1 MQSTIKLDAKD
12 VRRALQIMKD
22 IDPESVKQLRK
33 ELRSNLKPIA
43 AEIAREVPND
53 APLSG
58 FNNSGATQWS
68 AVRPGVSFR
77 PGKRRGGRG
86 GWSSLLS
93 LEVGTN
99 PKQARGVYIA
109 ELAGSRTNGVT
120 PQGKN
125 LISKLNQQ
133 RAMKGAGGRYIYD
146 KFRLLRPD
154 IMRRAE
160 SALQPLFKQL
170 NRKLR

>member
-1 MQSTIKLDAKD
+1 MIQPLKLDAND
-12 VRRALQIMKD
+12 VRRALKILKD

-43 AEIAREVPND
+43 AEIARNVPSD

-58 FNNSGATQWS
+58 FNNASATRWS

-77 PGKRRGGRG
+77 PGKQRGGRR

-99 PKQARGVYIA
+99 PKAARGVYIA

-120 PQGKN
+120 ASGKN
-125 LISKLNQQ
+125 LVRQLNQQ

-154 IMRRAE
+154 VMSRAE
-160 SALQPLFKQL
+160 RALEPLLRQI
-170 NRKLR
+170 NRKLS

>member
-1 MQSTIKLDAKD
+1 M
-12 VRRALQIMKD
+12 
-22 IDPESVKQLRK
+22 
-33 ELRSNLKPIA
+33 
-43 AEIAREVPND
+43 
-53 APLSG
+53 
-58 FNNSGATQWS
+58 
-68 AVRPGVSFR
+68 
-77 PGKRRGGRG
+77 
-86 GWSSLLS
+86 LS

-154 IMRRAE
+154 IVSRAE

>member
-1 MQSTIKLDAKD
+1 MIQPLKLDAND
-12 VRRALQIMKD
+12 VRRALKILKE

-43 AEIAREVPND
+43 AEIAASVPND
-53 APLSG
+53 PPLSG
-58 FNNSGATQWS
+58 FNNAGATRWS
-68 AVRPGVSFR
+68 PVRPGVSFR
-77 PGKRRGGRG
+77 TGKRRGG

-99 PKQARGVYIA
+99 PRQARGVYIA

-120 PQGKN
+120 ASGKN
-125 LISKLNQQ
+125 LVRQLNQQ

-154 IMRRAE
+154 VMKRAE
-160 SALQPLFKQL
+160 SALEPLFRQI
-170 NRKLR
+170 NRRLR